1 MIPLMTHEDSE
12 GELICIWTQWA
23 YLVIKRYIQDK
34 HMESVPDSKIHK
46 ANYPRATDKQQYAHK
61 FSNIKFG
68 IIVDMEFSAS
78 S

>member
-1 MIPLMTHEDSE
+1 
-12 GELICIWTQWA
+12 
-23 YLVIKRYIQDK
+23 
-34 HMESVPDSKIHK
+34 MESVPDSKIHK

-68 IIVDMEFSAS
+68 IIVDMKFSAS